1 MAKESSKEIVVLSE
15 REHILLRPTVYVGSV
30 KSTDEKVPL
39 VRQERIIYE
48 EKPISVGMYKILN
61 EVIDEDDL
69 DLNQPKDQLCYNQ
82 RHREWIF

>member
-48 EKPISVGMYKILN
+48 EKPISVGIY
-61 EVIDEDDL
+61 
-69 DLNQPKDQLCYNQ
+69 
-82 RHREWIF
+82 